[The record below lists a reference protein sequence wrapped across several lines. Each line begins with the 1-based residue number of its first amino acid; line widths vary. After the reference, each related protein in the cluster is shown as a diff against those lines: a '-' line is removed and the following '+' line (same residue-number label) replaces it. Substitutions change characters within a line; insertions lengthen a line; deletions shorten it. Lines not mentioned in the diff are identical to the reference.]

1 MTTKHY
7 TDRELKELHERRE
20 NTFSVTLI
28 GQRRHAIL
36 FEPYNVSHTEYRAL
50 ALLFF
55 SNGCEP
61 SVMADKLMILR
72 QTMTK
77 VIDSLET
84 KGYAVRTVHPYDR
97 RKLFVN
103 LLPEGQRI
111 ARELL
116 CLESDYIDRVDSRFT
131 QEELDTYRALSGRI
145 QQARMEVMQQIVSE
159 RSEPDGAAPEAKDA

>member
-1 MTTKHY
+1 MPIRQY
-7 TDRELKELHERRE
+7 SDRELLELHERRE
-20 NTFSVTLI
+20 QTFSVTLR
-28 GQRRHAIL
+28 GQRRHSIL
-36 FEPYNVSHTEYRAL
+36 FEPYNVSHTEYRVL

-55 SNGCEP
+55 SHGCEP

-77 VIDSLET
+77 VVDSLET
-84 KGYAVRTVHPYDR
+84 KGYVVRTVHPYDR

-131 QEELDTYRALSGRI
+131 QEELDAYRTLSGRI

-159 RSEPDGAAPEAKDA
+159 RSEAAEEAPAEKKT

>member
-1 MTTKHY
+1 MEIRRY
-7 TDRELKELHERRE
+7 TDRELLELHERRE
-20 NTFSVTLI
+20 QTFSVTLR

-36 FEPYNVSHTEYRAL
+36 FEPYNISHTEYRVL

-55 SNGCEP
+55 SQGCEP
-61 SVMADKLMILR
+61 SVMADRLMILR

-77 VIDSLET
+77 VVDSLET
-84 KGYAVRTVHPYDR
+84 KGYVVRTVHPYDR

-116 CLESDYIDRVDSRFT
+116 CLESDYIDRVDSCFT
-131 QEELDTYRALSGRI
+131 PEELETYRTLSERI
-145 QQARMEVMQQIVSE
+145 QQVRTDVMQQILAE
-159 RSEPDGAAPEAKDA
+159 RSEETGDAAEA